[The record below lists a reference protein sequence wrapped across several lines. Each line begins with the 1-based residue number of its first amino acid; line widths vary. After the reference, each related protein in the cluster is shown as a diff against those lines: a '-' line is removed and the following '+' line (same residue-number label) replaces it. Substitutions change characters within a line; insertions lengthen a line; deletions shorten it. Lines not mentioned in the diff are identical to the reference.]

1 MDWALFILGGFA
13 AFLLLLAVARAWVLG
28 ITLSYPAG
36 ALSSRL
42 AHRRSRLEK
51 PMKREE
57 RLREFHKAVALGLV
71 LGVVATRAAAL
82 EPIPI
87 AVLDFDYT
95 DSSGEPGDQTA
106 LHRAR
111 LGAFAARIRA
121 ALAGSGAY
129 RVVVAACTAPPCS
142 AKNYAPEEL
151 FTIARHAGA
160 KLMLFG
166 GLHKMST
173 LVQWGRVELVDVGE
187 NRLID
192 DRHLSF
198 RGDDD
203 QAWRRAADYVAQ
215 KLINQGGGEEPR
227 Q

>member
-1 MDWALFILGGFA
+1 MEEQLRDFCKAAALTMA
-13 AFLLLLAVARAWVLG
+13 LAVVAIRAD
-28 ITLSYPAG
+28 
-36 ALSSRL
+36 
-42 AHRRSRLEK
+42 
-51 PMKREE
+51 
-57 RLREFHKAVALGLV
+57 
-71 LGVVATRAAAL
+71 AL

-87 AVLDFDYT
+87 AVLDFDYS
-95 DSSGEPGDQTA
+95 DSSGEPQDQTA
-106 LHRAR
+106 IHRAR
-111 LGAFAARIRA
+111 LDEFVARIRA

-129 RVVVAACTAPPCS
+129 RVVVATCPAPPCS

-151 FTIARHAGA
+151 FDMARGAGA

-187 NRLID
+187 NRLLD
-192 DRHLSF
+192 ERHLSF

-215 KLINQGGGEEPR
+215 KLIKQAQGEEWR